1 MSFTFTIN
9 PEWNVIK
16 RIKEAIA
23 ADPLMQ
29 KQGRDFLDAATLAA
43 IELSENALKY
53 SDSDDY
59 PVEVGFTVDN
69 KECVIRVKN
78 RSTNAESK
86 ETLVRILD
94 KIKAGDPFQLYVERL
109 EKLKDNPDGWSRMG
123 LYRIAYEAEF
133 KLSPDVSADSV
144 VITARRTLPA

>member
-23 ADPLMQ
+23 ADPLIQ
-29 KQGRDFLDAATLAA
+29 KQGRDFLDAATLTA

-53 SDSDDY
+53 SDSDDF
-59 PVEVGFTVDN
+59 PVEVGFSIDA

-78 RSTNAESK
+78 RSTNTESK
-86 ETLVRILD
+86 ETLVRILN
-94 KIKAGDPFQLYVERL
+94 KIKSGDPFALYVERL
-109 EKLKDNPDGWSRMG
+109 EKLKDDPDGWSRMG

-133 KLSPDVSADSV
+133 QLTPDVSADSV
-144 VITARRTLPA
+144 VISARRALVA